1 MPEEKQLSTTSNNAV
16 ALSRESLACC
26 PVAQR
31 LLSQGAGDN
40 SFPTAAVA
48 VVANA
53 AGVAT
58 TAAESVG
65 CGLTTVKLFVKHFDE
80 RTFAA
85 VILTH
90 MTMLEDMLNV
100 ARPMKPDAMAALAKQ
115 VAQML
120 LDDDMSWNFSDI
132 QIVMDRLAK
141 GEAGQV
147 YGGLNAPMVTKAF
160 TDYMCEKA
168 NAFIDFREREARERY
183 GSGLGRERTR
193 ADYDDAVRA
202 GERVKHMAAREA
214 YQNGTLQK
222 DIKKGKGNG
231 KA

>member
-1 MPEEKQLSTTSNNAV
+1 MPEEKQLSTVSNQAV
-16 ALSRESLACC
+16 ALSRESLAHC

-31 LLSQGAGDN
+31 LLSQNVGVN

-53 AGVAT
+53 VGVAT

-65 CGLTTVKLFVKHFDE
+65 CGLTTVKLFVRHFDE

-120 LDDDMSWNFSDI
+120 LDDDMSWNFADI

-160 TDYMCEKA
+160 TDYMGEKA
-168 NAFIDFREREARERY
+168 NAFVDYRERQAREQY
-183 GSGLGRERTR
+183 GSDLGRDRTR
-193 ADYDDAVRA
+193 TDYEDAVRA
-202 GERVKHMAAREA
+202 GERVKHMAAMEA
-214 YQNGTLQK
+214 YKNGTLQK
-222 DIKKGKGNG
+222 DIKKSKRNG
-231 KA
+231 KS